1 MPGFRPKYFLKAMIN
16 DNKTEVSLFLNSDS
30 KKYLS
35 KVSSESGDL
44 FEALG
49 HHGPAI
55 ENEWMALRLYFN
67 YKTSVDLYSKSRP
80 GLELRETRWY
90 PTPEQQKNG
99 WGADYYIVGE
109 TVGLGG
115 VRLWDG
121 QNVQLLDPVS
131 DRTAVVIK
139 GLSSSY
145 MEMISEG
152 IPYNGEKIGVMVRI
166 TVLSGERNAMVEAFA
181 LTNSPVHFVT
191 GLNYHEGIEVV
202 QKDGLIATWGVHP
215 PDVAAEPNA
224 VGAAVIY
231 CADDFLMKQDDGKQI
246 LLISK
251 PARYLKTYISSANA
265 REPEINT
272 FEKFLRLISH

>member
-1 MPGFRPKYFLKAMIN
+1 MIN
-16 DNKTEVSLFLNSDS
+16 DNKTEVSLFLHSDCN
-30 KKYLS
+30 KYLS
-35 KVSSESGDL
+35 TVRSESGDL

-55 ENEWMALRLYFN
+55 ENEWMGLRLYFN
-67 YKTSVDLYSKSRP
+67 YKTSVDLYSKCRP

-152 IPYNGEKIGVMVRI
+152 IPYNGEKIDVMVRI
-166 TVLSGERNAMVEAFA
+166 TVFSGERNAMVEAFA

-191 GLNYHEGIEVV
+191 GLNYHEDFEVV

-231 CADDFLMKQDDGKQI
+231 NADDFLMKQDDGKQI